1 MDSLGNL
8 TGHQDFG
15 RATKGSSLQNFRVLQ
30 GGLEILPA
38 SPARFRGGVDAFFKS
53 LFPLRP

>member
-8 TGHQDFG
+8 TGHQGFG

-30 GGLEILPA
+30 GGLEILP
-38 SPARFRGGVDAFFKS
+38 
-53 LFPLRP
+53 PLQDLGEV